1 MFPANSRAAMN
12 AYRDVGVESIIDS
25 ATPLQLVLMLFGG
38 AIAAIASAQQ
48 HLRLKNIAAKG
59 KAISQAISII
69 DGGLK
74 ASLDL
79 NVGGELAQNL
89 SELYQYMGRRLLHAN
104 LKNDP
109 AALEEVRQLLQQ
121 LLGAWE
127 TLAATTT
134 AAAANPSA
142 PPPQPGR
149 AATSYG
155 SI

>member
-1 MFPANSRAAMN
+1 MFSANSHSALN
-12 AYRDVGVESIIDS
+12 SYRKVGVETGVAS
-25 ATPLQLVLMLFGG
+25 ASPQRLILMLYEG

-48 HLRLKNIAAKG
+48 HVRLKNIAAKG
-59 KAISQAISII
+59 EAVSKAISII

-79 NVGGELAQNL
+79 SVGGELARNL
-89 SELYQYMGRRLLHAN
+89 SELYDYMGRRLLHASI
-104 LKNDP
+104 KNDL

-121 LLGAWE
+121 LMSAWE
-127 TLAATTT
+127 TLAASP
-134 AAAANPSA
+134 AAAAAQPGA
-142 PPPQPGR
+142 APQPQR